1 MTRLV
6 SKMSL
11 LVCALT
17 LFVGTAHANEKCKEC
32 HADIV
37 AKHATALHGK
47 AGKGCEDCHGG
58 TAAHLAS
65 GDKKDII
72 SFGKGD
78 VKVQNAQCLICHE
91 KNQNLTFWNNSKH
104 KSEDVA
110 CVSCHSIHK
119 DSKPVAQQPDK
130 CFECHKDVRSEANKY
145 SHHPIIE
152 GLVKCSDCH
161 NPHGSLGHGSIKAE
175 NINQLCYKCHADKRG
190 PYVWEHPPVEENCA
204 TCHKPHGSNSFKLLT
219 EKEPRLCQNCH
230 DANQHPGTILGSN
243 RGFVPKGSA
252 TVKNNAGTA
261 TIVSP
266 GDAAAGRG
274 GLGRGC
280 TGCHGSIHGSS
291 SPATNGK
298 TFIR

>member
-1 MTRLV
+1 MTRMV

-11 LVCALT
+11 LICALM
-17 LFVGTAHANEKCKEC
+17 LFVGSAYANEKCKEC

-47 AGKGCEDCHGG
+47 AGKGCDACHGG
-58 TAAHLAS
+58 VDAHLAS

-72 SFGKGD
+72 TFGKGD
-78 VKVQNAQCLICHE
+78 VKKQNAQCQSCHA
-91 KNQNLTFWNNSKH
+91 KNQNLTFWDNSKH
-104 KSEDVA
+104 SREDVA

-119 DSKPVAQQPDK
+119 SSKPTPNQPEK
-130 CFECHKDVRSEANKY
+130 CFECHKDVRSQANQY

-161 NPHGSLGHGSIKAE
+161 NPHGSLGHGSIKTE

-190 PYVWEHPPVEENCA
+190 PYVWEHPPVEESCVNC
-204 TCHKPHGSNSFKLLT
+204 HNPHGSKTIKLLT
-219 EKEPRLCQNCH
+219 ERQPRLCQNCH

-243 RGFVPKGSA
+243 RSFTPKGAAA
-252 TVKNNAGTA
+252 TPNGA
-261 TIVSP
+261 ISP
-266 GDAAAGRG
+266 NDAAAGRG
-274 GLGRGC
+274 GLARGC
-280 TGCHGSIHGSS
+280 TGCHGSIHGSN
-291 SPATNGK
+291 SPATNGR